1 MKKTVIRTAAFVAVT
16 AFTIHLSA
24 ATAANAITRGS
35 GSSFEQVAPVTPAQK
50 ELERLLKQISA
61 NAATASKHADRLN
74 SYLNTAGQHSRAT
87 HHAEL
92 SAAKTAIN
100 AIGADYRKLQ
110 ELRPAALPWQQSVI
124 DRLEPVLTG
133 LAVDAGNAV
142 VALNAQPRGI
152 PSQEYRDALANMYA
166 GSRQARSL
174 ILVTMDYAQA
184 RAKLNRFDASPSEQ
198 MASAP
203 AAMNS
208 SSKEAV
214 SLERRVR
221 SELLKLPWYGVFDH
235 LAFQVHGDEVRL
247 TGEVSWP
254 ALKANAE
261 RAVRGVEGVAA
272 VTSDIRVLPLSP
284 QDDRIRLA
292 TYRAIYGQPSLARYG
307 LNPHAPIRIIVENGH
322 VTLKGVVGNNMDR
335 TIAYMQAN
343 KVPGVFS
350 VTNSLQVGS

>member
-1 MKKTVIRTAAFVAVT
+1 MKKTVIRTPAFVAVT

-110 ELRPAALPWQQSVI
+110 ELRPAALPWQQSII
-124 DRLEPVLTG
+124 DR
-133 LAVDAGNAV
+133 
-142 VALNAQPRGI
+142 
-152 PSQEYRDALANMYA
+152 
-166 GSRQARSL
+166 
-174 ILVTMDYAQA
+174 LVTMDYAQA

-254 ALKANAE
+254 ALKA
-261 RAVRGVEGVAA
+261 
-272 VTSDIRVLPLSP
+272 
-284 QDDRIRLA
+284 
-292 TYRAIYGQPSLARYG
+292 
-307 LNPHAPIRIIVENGH
+307 
-322 VTLKGVVGNNMDR
+322 
-335 TIAYMQAN
+335 
-343 KVPGVFS
+343 
-350 VTNSLQVGS
+350 